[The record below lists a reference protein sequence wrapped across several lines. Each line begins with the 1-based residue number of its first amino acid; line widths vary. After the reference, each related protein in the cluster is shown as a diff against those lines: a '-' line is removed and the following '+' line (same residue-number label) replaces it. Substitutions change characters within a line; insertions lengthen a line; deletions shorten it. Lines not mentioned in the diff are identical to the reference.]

1 MIIGN
6 RHTGLIRELA
16 RRTWWQRVWTI
27 QEATLAPNPQILLRE
42 TVVRC
47 GKQEVP
53 LDLLTGG
60 IMKLASFDA
69 ITDTTPINHHV
80 WTEYLITHGLSRIN
94 KSDIA
99 RNAYLMMHR
108 NRACGVSDPK
118 DRVYGFYG
126 MLVEQGL
133 QLPKPSYLKTVDEI
147 YWEFT
152 VKLCQQTQ
160 DLKLLQLVS
169 GLGSKLNA
177 PSWVPDFDGPWR
189 AGDLSGRPNA
199 TKNSRSQFQFLDND
213 KTLIVSGKMVDIV
226 YKKSNLTTWQPEGQ
240 GAKVQDGPLVNLE
253 VGFMRTVHAFRDWTQ
268 LLFSHCGYAIYGD
281 VVGLMNA
288 FGEALVRGYSV
299 AFFNHDSADNGQAAL
314 STWLGLIHRLLP
326 EEESAKELAY
336 VKKDPLIKEK
346 FYENPELEHLTNI
359 EEWQVLCTLKTLPLT
374 AKLHHEIWMLTRDM
388 IYFTTGRG
396 YMGTGNN
403 VIEEKD
409 VIVLIAGLERP
420 MVLRPINREQDGE
433 GLIWRVVGPVW
444 IAGMM
449 EGELWENDSEL
460 VRFTLV

>member
-1 MIIGN
+1 MIVTSRARFLTLCAMLALLPLSHALADPVIKPAI
-6 RHTGLIRELA
+6 TGLISTGSPSNTLSKLA
-16 RRTWWQRVWTI
+16 KPEVMGTFGGIVI
-27 QEATLAPNPQILLRE
+27 QVKWKDIEPNPPA
-42 TVVRC
+42 T
-47 GKQEVP
+47 
-53 LDLLTGG
+53 
-60 IMKLASFDA
+60 S
-69 ITDTTPINHHV
+69 
-80 WTEYLITHGLSRIN
+80 
-94 KSDIA
+94 
-99 RNAYLMMHR
+99 
-108 NRACGVSDPK
+108 
-118 DRVYGFYG
+118 
-126 MLVEQGL
+126 
-133 QLPKPSYLKTVDEI
+133 
-147 YWEFT
+147 
-152 VKLCQQTQ
+152 
-160 DLKLLQLVS
+160 
-169 GLGSKLNA
+169 

-253 VGFMRTVHAFRDWTQ
+253 VGFMRTVHAFRDWTH

-336 VKKDPLIKEK
+336 VKKDPLIKER

-374 AKLHHEIWMLTRDM
+374 AKLHHEIWMLTRDK
-388 IYFTTGRG
+388 IGRAH
-396 YMGTGNN
+396 
-403 VIEEKD
+403 V
-409 VIVLIAGLERP
+409 
-420 MVLRPINREQDGE
+420 
-433 GLIWRVVGPVW
+433 
-444 IAGMM
+444 
-449 EGELWENDSEL
+449 
-460 VRFTLV
+460 